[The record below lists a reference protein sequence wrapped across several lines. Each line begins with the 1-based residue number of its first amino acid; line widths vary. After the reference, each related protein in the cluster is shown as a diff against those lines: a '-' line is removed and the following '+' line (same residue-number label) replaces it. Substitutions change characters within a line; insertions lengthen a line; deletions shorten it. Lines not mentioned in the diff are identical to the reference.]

1 MCLEGKRKAE
11 VKVWPKPGLYRR
23 TPFKIVMI
31 TKSRG
36 CEPLVM
42 TADGWVE
49 SPDGPRATDARK
61 KEDQVDHRPSFERG
75 RE

>member
-23 TPFKIVMI
+23 APFRIVMI

-36 CEPLVM
+36 WVPLVM
-42 TADGWVE
+42 TVGLWIDP
-49 SPDGPRATDARK
+49 PDGPGATDVK
-61 KEDQVDHRPSFERG
+61 EKEDQVDHRSSFERG